1 MAFLRYTLLR
11 VLLFLAVAALL
22 WIVGLRGLWLAMFA
36 ILGSGIISIF
46 ALSRSRDADSA
57 SLANR
62 LSAIKERTAERTAA
76 EDAWDEQQRANAG
89 DGATAGEAAQTDE
102 KT

>member
-22 WIVGLRGLWLAMFA
+22 WIVGLRDFWLVLFA

-46 ALSRSRDADSA
+46 ALSKSRDAA
-57 SLANR
+57 SVALANR
-62 LSAIKERTAERTAA
+62 VSKIKGRMDERTAA
-76 EDAWDEQQRANAG
+76 EDAWDEQQRAGQARTRG
-89 DGATAGEAAQTDE
+89 ETAETDDP
-102 KT
+102 

>member
-22 WIVGLRGLWLAMFA
+22 WIVGLRGLWLVLFA

-46 ALSRSRDADSA
+46 ALSRSRDAASV

-62 LSAIKERTAERTAA
+62 VSKIKRRVDERTAA
-76 EDAWDEQQRANAG
+76 EDAWDDQQRAG
-89 DGATAGEAAQTDE
+89 GARAEGEPAETDE
-102 KT
+102 A

>member
-22 WIVGLRGLWLAMFA
+22 WIVGLRDLWLVLFA

-46 ALSRSRDADSA
+46 ALSKSRDAA
-57 SLANR
+57 SVALANR
-62 LSAIKERTAERTAA
+62 VSKIKRRMDERTAA
-76 EDAWDEQQRANAG
+76 EDAWDEQQRAGQARTG
-89 DGATAGEAAQTDE
+89 GEPAETDDP
-102 KT
+102 